1 MTKEDMML
9 GELIMAGLIKSS
21 AVKKCLLIIIWGV
34 TLFAIGFGISFYKGV
49 GKKFDKVVEVPVEEI
64 SLEGIA
70 DGTYTG
76 EYEYE
81 SLYARVQVI
90 VKGEEIKKI
99 TLEDFVTGKGE
110 DAVDIVDSIVENQSI
125 MVDDISGATDSSRVI
140 KLAVA
145 DALAQESGSEQSAE

>member
-1 MTKEDMML
+1 
-9 GELIMAGLIKSS
+9 MAGLIKSS